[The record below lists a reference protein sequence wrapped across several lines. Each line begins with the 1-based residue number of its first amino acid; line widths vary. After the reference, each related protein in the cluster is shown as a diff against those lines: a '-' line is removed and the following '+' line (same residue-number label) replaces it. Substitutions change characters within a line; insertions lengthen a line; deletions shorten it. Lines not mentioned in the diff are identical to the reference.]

1 MEQREEFIGILQAFH
16 QVLSQHFQTPEF
28 QRESMAFR
36 FYCASGG
43 LIGYLTKILR
53 RSVWHAVAAERNEI
67 TLEDLCD
74 AHEKA
79 VWCGRVPQ
87 RLPRPFTRGF
97 KLIPTAEL
105 LSEVSLIGT
114 VHVPAEESDVPP
126 AKPAR
131 SDRRKPGGE
140 SAAACLVSR

>member
-1 MEQREEFIGILQAFH
+1 MRNA
-16 QVLSQHFQTPEF
+16 
-28 QRESMAFR
+28 
-36 FYCASGG
+36 

-53 RSVWHAVAAERNEI
+53 RSVWHAVASERKEI

-79 VWCGRVPQ
+79 VWCGRLPQ
-87 RLPRPFTRGF
+87 RLPRPFGRNF
-97 KLIPTAEL
+97 KLIPTVDL
-105 LSEVSLIGT
+105 LTEVSLIGT
-114 VHVPAEESDVPP
+114 VHVPADESDIPP

-140 SAAACLVSR
+140 SAAAWLVAR